1 MLFIIE
7 KQHNFFY
14 NTFMADSNSNQYKRP
29 LFISIGVFLW
39 LLGLILIINIW
50 YVAKVLSFIFTYSF
64 GIGSYVIYAIFLVVG
79 FMMIFFQDKLKVKH
93 ISRVFAPILLFIGL
107 LILVTCIYTS
117 VGDFGDSITLSGFTS
132 FFASSCYDNLEP
144 SYIRTW
150 DFINLFDVSTPF
162 AGGYFGYLL
171 TALLSPLGGYIVSSL
186 LIVIGILLYFVPNLR
201 KLILKNRSQEEIRE
215 DDVDIQD
222 KSLKKE
228 KVKRVRV
235 SNVNVVKEASE
246 QEDEPLPYIPPLSE
260 GVLLKHAY
268 FGQSDYSS
276 RREERNEGVTSADV
290 PFMDK
295 KSLPVISEEKEAKKE
310 QLTLDLGIV
319 EESPLDTKKESIKEP
334 PKEREQIYVDTT
346 PKYESELKPRVEE
359 DIEAIFVPYDD
370 QDFEDYDLEKEKEK
384 LEQVEKLSDFKPTMQ
399 ETPEVSSLETTPK
412 NELETP
418 AKERVTYIPPS
429 LDLLKRYE
437 TSYADEVNVAAT
449 EQRAQTI
456 DRKIAEF
463 RTDAHVASYV
473 IGPTVTR
480 FNIEYGQNVSYT
492 RVENLIDDISIGLN
506 GVSCRFVKT
515 VTGTPYSGIEIPN
528 VEKSV
533 VGFRDIFEKL
543 PDPTQHPLAVGFGV
557 NVDGQAIW
565 ADYQGFPHAIIAG
578 TTGSGKTVFVE
589 SIITTLIMRNSPDDL
604 KIMIVDPKLVDL
616 TKFDGIPHL
625 LCPIV
630 SDYSQV
636 SVAFKKLIDE
646 MNRRYEVFRNA
657 RVGGDIKAFNRYA
670 KEHNL
675 ERMPY
680 IFVFIDE
687 FADLVGEVK
696 EIANLCQ
703 RLAQKSRACG
713 IFLCIATQR
722 PDKNVVTGNLKA
734 NLPTHVALR
743 TSNVQDSITII
754 GEKGANKLL
763 GRGDMLVQTPDINQ
777 GDCTRLQGCFLDDEE
792 IYNVVNYLRDNYKTD
807 YDPNFLDLVDHS
819 EEATEEVVKNGAYGS
834 SANFDD
840 DGKYQ
845 IIREWVMSQ
854 EYVSMSKIQVDF
866 GIGFSRARRIFN
878 QLVQEGIVEQSSVSS
893 NKGSRVLIHEE
904 EEDYEVSSEEAL
916 Y

>member
-1 MLFIIE
+1 MLFILE

-64 GIGSYVIYAIFLVVG
+64 GIMSYVIYAIFLVVG
-79 FMMIFFQDKLKVKH
+79 FMMIFFQDKMKVKH

-107 LILVTCIYTS
+107 MILVTCIYTS

-132 FFASSCYDNLEP
+132 FFSESCYDNLEP

-186 LIVIGILLYFVPNLR
+186 IIVIGILLYFVPNLR
-201 KLILKNRSQEEIRE
+201 KLISKNRNQEETKE
-215 DDVDIQD
+215 EDVDIED

-228 KVKRVRV
+228 KVRRVRV
-235 SNVNVVKEASE
+235 SNVNVVKEASV
-246 QEDEPLPYIPPLSE
+246 QEDEPLPYIPPVSE

-268 FGQSDYSS
+268 FGESDYSL
-276 RREERNEGVTSADV
+276 RREETSQGVTSADV

-295 KSLPVISEEKEAKKE
+295 KSLPVISEEKPAKKE
-310 QLTLDLGIV
+310 QLTLDLDL
-319 EESPLDTKKESIKEP
+319 EETPTISKPEYIEKPTQP
-334 PKEREQIYVDTT
+334 REQIYINT
-346 PKYESELKPRVEE
+346 SEVSKETEVEKEE
-359 DIEAIFVPYDD
+359 DVETLFVPYDD
-370 QDFEDYDLEKEKEK
+370 EDFEDYDFDKEKEK
-384 LEQVEKLSDFKPTMQ
+384 LEQVERLSDFSKPT
-399 ETPEVSSLETTPK
+399 PEAAVEEVTGDTTPK

-418 AKERVTYIPPS
+418 AKERVNYIPPS
-429 LDLLKRYE
+429 IDLLKRYE

-449 EQRAQTI
+449 ESRAQTI

-543 PDPTQHPLAVGFGV
+543 PDPQQHPLAVGFGV
-557 NVDGQAIW
+557 NVDGEAIW

-675 ERMPY
+675 ATMPY

-777 GDCTRLQGCFLDDEE
+777 GDCTRLQGCFLDDDE

-819 EEATEEVVKNGAYGS
+819 EEATEEVVKNGAYGG

-845 IIREWVMSQ
+845 IIKEWVMTQ
-854 EYVSMSKIQVDF
+854 DYVSMSKIQVDF

-904 EEDYEVSSEEAL
+904 EEDYEVTSEEAL